1 MIFYLVA
8 AILNTQHSTLNT
20 QHSTLNNTCPCP
32 KNIGQPYI
40 VEKIEIM
47 ATRDLF
53 TTRLSITDTN
63 ENNNSTTRCE

>member
-1 MIFYLVA
+1 MDTHNFLSRCCHS
-8 AILNTQHSTLNT
+8 QHSTLNT
-20 QHSTLNNTCPCP
+20 QHYMSVS
-32 KNIGQPYI
+32 KG
-40 VEKIEIM
+40 IEIM